1 MTVRLANVG
10 SSVVAV
16 ILVPANQIPERYI
29 LRYLLHVL
37 VLSYLL
43 WIYASSYAHC
53 IHKLL
58 FVWRDLTIATKT
70 LGKKQRTLRKRKGG
84 SRSSPSDK
92 RLNESF
98 KPFPVSFIEKENK
111 YKQARIW
118 SQIFLLAKIEN
129 LHLRIKGAKPL
140 NVTHKL
146 CLHC

>member
-16 ILVPANQIPERYI
+16 ILVPAYQIPERYI
-29 LRYLLHVL
+29 LRYFLHVL

-43 WIYASSYAHC
+43 WMYASSYAHC

-58 FVWRDLTIATKT
+58 FVWRDLTIATKA
-70 LGKKQRTLRKRKGG
+70 LGKKLRTLRKRRGAADQVLQTRG
-84 SRSSPSDK
+84 SMKVWSPS
-92 RLNESF
+92 L
-98 KPFPVSFIEKENK
+98 SFIENENK
-111 YKQARIW
+111 YKQARIR
-118 SQIFLLAKIEN
+118 SQIFLLAKIGN

-140 NVTHKL
+140 NATRKS